1 MVPFLTVLWL
11 FSLLILMGYHLFVFR
26 SRNEHPKVHQ
36 WSALP
41 GVSIVIAVKNGSD
54 HLTRNLGA
62 FLSQDYPTFEIII
75 VDDHSDQEEKDK
87 LEKVISNHPRVTLYH
102 SDQSSGKKYALSQ
115 GIQKANYDLILCTD
129 ADCIPAGRGWIT
141 SMVSQSQGQA
151 LVIGYSPYKRAGGLL
166 NLIVRFETVMTGIQ
180 YLSWAMKGRPYMGV
194 GRNMMYSRSLFLE
207 ANPYQGHEG
216 IPYGDDDLWVQQ
228 ASSLTSVN
236 VNFEKAAHVYSD
248 PPVSWRQWINQKHRH
263 LSAGHHYS
271 LASLL
276 QPGIYGMAL
285 ILHWLLLPLF
295 LPIAFDS
302 LMFTALIIGL
312 AVRWDTYRR
321 WTRQLGDA
329 DTAWWYPLLDIGYAF
344 YLAGMG
350 IFTAVA
356 KKRTWN

>member
-1 MVPFLTVLWL
+1 
-11 FSLLILMGYHLFVFR
+11 MGYHFLIFR
-26 SRNEHPKVHQ
+26 TRDRRTVLHQ
-36 WSALP
+36 GEELP
-41 GVSIVIAVKNGSD
+41 GVSIVIAVRNGSD
-54 HLTRNLGA
+54 QLTRNLGA

-87 LEKVISNHPRVTLYH
+87 LEEVVSNHPRVSLLH
-102 SDQSSGKKYALSQ
+102 SDQSPGKKYALAQ
-115 GIQKANYDLILCTD
+115 GIQNATYDLILCTD
-129 ADCIPAGRGWIT
+129 ADCIPAGSGWIT
-141 SMVSQSQGQA
+141 SMVSQNQGQE
-151 LVIGYSPYKRAGGLL
+151 LVLGYSPYKRTGGLL

-194 GRNMMYSRSLFLE
+194 GRNMLYSRRLFLE

-228 ASSLTSVN
+228 ASRLTTVN

-248 PPVSWRQWINQKHRH
+248 PPISWSQWIKQKHRH

-271 LASLL
+271 HASLW

-285 ILHWLLLPLF
+285 IMHWLLLPLF

-302 LMFTALIIGL
+302 LMFTVLVIGL

-321 WTRQLGDA
+321 WARQLGDM
-329 DTAWWYPLLDIGYAF
+329 DTAWWYPLLDIGYAL

-350 IFTAVA
+350 IFTSVV
-356 KKRTWN
+356 KKKTWN